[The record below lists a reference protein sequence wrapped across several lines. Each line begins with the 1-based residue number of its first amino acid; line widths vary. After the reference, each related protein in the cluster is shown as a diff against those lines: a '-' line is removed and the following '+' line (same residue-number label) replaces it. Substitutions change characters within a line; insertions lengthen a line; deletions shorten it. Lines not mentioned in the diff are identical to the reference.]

1 MVLQTSGPISLSDVE
16 GEFQGTA
23 PTAIDEYYRGG
34 LYVPDTTANASI
46 PQSGTIDLGDF
57 YGGDDTPA
65 TTDLYFFN
73 SHTFTACGVLGKTGP
88 TLAQCQTAYTGQ
100 AFLTSHFSVS
110 NGIQQWVVPST
121 ASYTFKI
128 RGGHGGAAKPNY
140 NTQGTAG
147 GEGAYLEFTIDLN
160 KGDLLKLVV
169 GQAPTYGVNPGGG
182 GGSWVVYYNSDT
194 QTDILV
200 AVAGGGGGG
209 GTSGSSYTAA
219 DQGGQSGTT
228 GGTGRHSS
236 SYIGSNGGSNGNGGE
251 SAGGWNGSGGGG
263 AWGGDGVE
271 VWFTSGGN
279 GSSQPQ
285 YANRNG
291 KGWSNGLE
299 GGTRRAYYTYDNED
313 GGFGGGGAGGIHP
326 YPGYGGGGGG
336 YSGGGGGWWNGRPC
350 EGGGGG
356 SFVINAATNVTKT
369 DGGNWLGGETAYI
382 EVEKNTPPTASF
394 VSPST
399 SINEGVN
406 VGYNVNTT
414 SIANGQQVQWYI
426 SNITTSGIDFSAT
439 AGNININNNFGYF
452 YIQATADSFT
462 EGSESFTLTL
472 SYGGTTLATQAIT
485 INDTSQNATAAFS
498 NPTLSVNEG
507 TSYTY
512 NVTTTNI
519 PDGGYIEYNVQ
530 NLGSA
535 DINPTM
541 GIAYVYSNTT
551 SFNLAPVADLT
562 TEGSETFT
570 IQIKKSLGGTLTLLA
585 TSPTI
590 TINDTSLDPPYT
602 AVSWPSSIEEG
613 STASFQVDVDSSA
626 ASSGTLSYQVT
637 HVTTSAADFSGSIS
651 GSFSFTSHTGSF
663 SITAASDSTS
673 DQAETFTL
681 SVLDGAV
688 TVLSRTITIVEPGT
702 TVTTSSLGSALTGVT
717 TYDGWPNI
725 NIDRVYFERGRVY
738 DASITS
744 TSASWGGRDFKF
756 HDKDNMLGFY
766 PTNSFL
772 NGSSQ
777 THAVSICLLHG
788 QNIGTSG
795 GADPWNTTN
804 GRRFGLVND
813 EFQFGVGSGQCFRW
827 FLDLN
832 PIPAAGNGTRGVFN
846 QANQGINPTVVNWTG
861 PQTLD
866 SLSLEVGTSGTYSG
880 TWSNGFTTV
889 DMGYIKTFSPSTTG
903 WVKIYFR
910 FHSNGATNWRATNS
924 NHAPIWRLSEF
935 ISGSS
940 GNKVAMIR
948 EFADSSNFPSSG
960 TQPAVDFENYHWVY
974 LKSSKTYE
982 LEFDYADWMQ
992 GGAGTQHGP
1001 VYSEVRTGSATGSLW
1016 YSGTHSATGV

>member
-1 MVLQTSGPISLSDVE
+1 MVLQTSGAISLSDVE
-16 GEFQGTA
+16 GEFQGSA
-23 PTAIDEYYRGG
+23 PTSIDEYYRGG
-34 LYVPDTTANASI
+34 VYVPDTTANASI

-73 SHTFTACGVLGKTGP
+73 SNTFENCGSGGQDGP
-88 TLAQCQTAYTGQ
+88 TLAQCQSTYAGQ
-100 AFLTSHFSVS
+100 AFLSSHFSVN

-121 ASYTFKI
+121 ANYTFKI
-128 RGGHGGAAKPNY
+128 RGGHGGAAKTNY
-140 NTQGTAG
+140 NTSGTNG
-147 GEGAYLEFTIDLN
+147 GEGAYLQFDIDLN
-160 KGDLLKLVV
+160 MGDVLKLVV
-169 GQAPTYGVNPGGG
+169 GQEPTYAVNPGGG
-182 GGSWVVYYNSDT
+182 GGSWVVKYDSDT
-194 QTDILV
+194 ATETLI

-209 GTSGSSYTAA
+209 GTNGTSYTAT
-219 DQGGQSGTT
+219 DQGGQSGTA
-228 GGTGRHSS
+228 GGTGRHNSQ
-236 SYIGSNGGSNGNGGE
+236 YIGSNGGTSGNGGE

-263 AWGGDGVE
+263 AWNGDGDE
-271 VWFTSGGN
+271 VWFTSGGS

-291 KGWSNGLE
+291 KGWSNGLQ
-299 GGTRRAYYTYDNED
+299 GGTRRVYGSYNNAH

-356 SFVINAATNVTKT
+356 SFVAASAINVTKT
-369 DGGNWLGGETAYI
+369 DGGNWLGGEDGYI
-382 EVEKNTPPTASF
+382 EIEKNTPPTASF
-394 VSPST
+394 VSPAT
-399 SINEGVN
+399 SINEGVTTT
-406 VGYNVNTT
+406 YTVNTT
-414 SIANGQQVQWYI
+414 SIANGSSI
-426 SNITTSGIDFSAT
+426 SWSISHTSTSSLDFLAT
-439 AGNININNNFGYF
+439 AGTATVNNNQAAFTVR
-452 YIQATADSFT
+452 ATADSFT
-462 EGSESFTLTL
+462 EGSESFALSI
-472 SYGGTTLATQAIT
+472 SYGVTNLANQVIT
-485 INDTSQNATAAFS
+485 VNDTSTNATAAFS

-507 TSYTY
+507 TAYTY
-512 NVTTTNI
+512 QVTTTNI
-519 PDGGYIEYNVQ
+519 PDGGYVEYFVQ
-530 NLGSA
+530 GLTTDVNPAAGTASVWSNSA
-535 DINPTM
+535 
-541 GIAYVYSNTT
+541 A
-551 SFNLAPVADLT
+551 FNLTPVADQT

-570 IQIKKSLGGTLTLLA
+570 IEIKKSLGGTLTLLA

-590 TINDTSLDPPYT
+590 TINDTSLDPPFT
-602 AVSWPSSIEEG
+602 AISWPSSIEEG
-613 STASFQVDVDSSA
+613 NTASFQVDIDPTFS
-626 ASSGTLSYQVT
+626 SSGSLSYLVT

-651 GSFSFTSHTGSF
+651 GSFSFTNHTGSF

-702 TVTTSSLGSALTGVT
+702 TTTTSGLGSALTGVT

-725 NIDRVYFERGRVY
+725 NIDRIYFERGRVY
-738 DASITS
+738 DAAVTS

-756 HDKDNMLGFY
+756 VDENMLGFY
-766 PTNSFL
+766 PTTSFL

-777 THAVSICLLHG
+777 THAVTICLLHG
-788 QNIGTSG
+788 QGVGSSG

-813 EFQFGVGSGQCFRW
+813 EFQFGVGGGQCFRW

-832 PIPAAGNGTRGVFN
+832 PIPVSGNGTRGVFN
-846 QANQGINPTVVNWTG
+846 QANQGQNPTVVNWSG

-866 SLSLEVGTSGTYSG
+866 SSALEVGTAGTYSG

-903 WVKIYFR
+903 WVKIYLR

-924 NHAPIWRLSEF
+924 SHAPVWRLSEF

-940 GNKVAMIR
+940 GNKVAMIC

-960 TQPAVDFENYHWVY
+960 TQPAVNFENYHWVY

-1001 VYSEVRTGSATGSLW
+1001 VYTEVRTGSATGSLW